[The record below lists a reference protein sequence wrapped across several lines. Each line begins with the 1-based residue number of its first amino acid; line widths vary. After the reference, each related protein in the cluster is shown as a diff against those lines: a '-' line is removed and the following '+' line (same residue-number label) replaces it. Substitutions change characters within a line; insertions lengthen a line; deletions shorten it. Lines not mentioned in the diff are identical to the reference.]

1 MIWAIYRLHEKAWK
15 CTGKLELNFPYMA
28 IIKALKMSFASISG
42 YDKNKLQNLQAQ
54 FMLFIDQQ
62 KYLRK

>member
-1 MIWAIYRLHEKAWK
+1 
-15 CTGKLELNFPYMA
+15 MA

-42 YDKNKLQNLQAQ
+42 HDKNKLQKLQTQ
-54 FMLFIDQQ
+54 VMLFIDQQ